1 MKKTNVDLQLKS
13 KTYLIKYAI
22 GNFIKSYYRYHRCI
36 GEFHITL
43 IDRIKQKLSMIT
55 AMEEINN
62 VICEVAKDAIVHCS
76 TILANCIEPTAL
88 DEMQNELWNFLQVM
102 MAKKEPLENFK
113 CDQHLINSSMK
124 ISAKVVT
131 NLVSVMVLLSLF
143 YY

>member
-1 MKKTNVDLQLKS
+1 MYASVD
-13 KTYLIKYAI
+13 
-22 GNFIKSYYRYHRCI
+22 FIKSYYRYHRCI

-43 IDRIKQKLSMIT
+43 IDRIKQKLGMTS

-124 ISAKVVT
+124 ISAKVIT

>member
-1 MKKTNVDLQLKS
+1 
-13 KTYLIKYAI
+13 
-22 GNFIKSYYRYHRCI
+22 
-36 GEFHITL
+36 
-43 IDRIKQKLSMIT
+43 
-55 AMEEINN
+55 MEEINN

-102 MAKKEPLENFK
+102 MAKKEPFENFK

-124 ISAKVVT
+124 IPAKVVI
-131 NLVSVMVLLSLF
+131 NLASVMVLLSFF

>member
-1 MKKTNVDLQLKS
+1 MYASVD
-13 KTYLIKYAI
+13 
-22 GNFIKSYYRYHRCI
+22 FIKSYYRYHRCI

-43 IDRIKQKLSMIT
+43 IDRIKQKLGMIS
-55 AMEEINN
+55 AMEEINK
-62 VICEVAKDAIVHCS
+62 VICEVAKDAIVQCS
-76 TILANCIEPTAL
+76 SILANCIEPKAM

-102 MAKKEPLENFK
+102 MTKKEPFENFK